1 MLQSFGLV
9 RHPKTNQVW
18 WIPEGLD
25 TPRKPAKGK
34 SDETEEADDPSS
46 AATKEETGHEATA
59 VAASDSTGTPEVQ
72 TKYRYPSHV
81 LDRQDLIQNFEIK
94 GQRYYGSHKRLASN
108 PGAPAPAKT
117 AKWRPDMYG
126 VILDQRRRQIMED
139 LLYLT
144 TLCEENGRKYIIKV
158 TDAKYAAT
166 YVHRAAFLWL
176 GEEKA
181 SGSEQGDQES
191 AGEAEKT
198 EKKGI
203 DPEQYATLDID
214 GDPTTTRPVYN
225 LPKLLGPANVARLRS
240 ETSIFKDGSLFLL
253 RSQRSGALNKRLWS
267 LQGYVAHCIKM

>member
-34 SDETEEADDPSS
+34 FDETEEADDPSS
-46 AATKEETGHEATA
+46 AAAKEGTDHEATS
-59 VAASDSTGTPEVQ
+59 VAASDLAATAEIQ

-81 LDRQDLIQNFEIK
+81 LDRHDLIQNFVNPNQK
-94 GQRYYGSHKRLASN
+94 YRGSHKRLASL
-108 PGAPAPAKT
+108 PGAPVLAKT
-117 AKWRPDMYG
+117 AHWRPDMYG
-126 VILDQRRRQIMED
+126 IILDQRRRQIIED
-139 LLYLT
+139 LLYLSK
-144 TLCEENGRKYIIKV
+144 LCEENGRKYIIRV

-176 GEEKA
+176 GEERA
-181 SGSEQGDQES
+181 SGSEEGDQES
-191 AGEAEKT
+191 AKEAEKT
-198 EKKGI
+198 EKTEV

-253 RSQRSGALNKRLWS
+253 RSQLSGAVNKRLWS
-267 LQGYVAHCIKM
+267 LQGYVAHSTEV